1 MNKYGVRW
9 MEFNKKDQAV
19 TKEKFFKTETA
30 RERFVRKLQE
40 KDNFWQILAYCNGLL
55 LQDQN

>member
-1 MNKYGVRW
+1 MNKYGARW
-9 MEFNKKDQAV
+9 MEFNKKEQAV
-19 TKEKFFKTETA
+19 TKEKFFKTKIA
-30 RERFVRKLQE
+30 RKKFIDKLVE

>member
-1 MNKYGVRW
+1 MNKYGIRW

-19 TKEKFFKTETA
+19 TKEKFFKTEAA
-30 RERFVRKLQE
+30 RKKFADKLVE